1 MEDTNEND
9 LSLLE
14 QTLRKVTYLEDYISD
29 KLYDS
34 PMSSDITPITSDF
47 DINMFKKILEEI
59 LEEIQ
64 KSLLISL
71 ERVKDFQGDK
81 LDENWYNY
89 KNYYQFETITK
100 FLENEDVLSDNPT
113 TRIDKM
119 DYYQNLLGHLRTI
132 RIKTI
137 YHIWQLNMIIFSVY
151 VKNQNNGRII
161 KKELIHYF
169 KCDCLRIVFRI
180 YSMGFNVDVGRRL
193 GNNNVNEWGLFLD
206 EYFSR
211 NRKIID
217 NSRNPFDP
225 NLFVPYNPLTL

>member
-1 MEDTNEND
+1 MKDTNEND

-34 PMSSDITPITSDF
+34 PMLFDTTPITSDF
-47 DINMFKKILEEI
+47 DIKMFKEI
-59 LEEIQ
+59 FKEIQ

-71 ERVKDFQGDK
+71 EGVKNLPEHK
-81 LDENWYNY
+81 LNKNWYDY

-100 FLENEDVLSDNPT
+100 FLENEGVLFDNPST
-113 TRIDKM
+113 TIDKM

-132 RIKTI
+132 RIKII
-137 YHIWQLNMIIFSVY
+137 YHIWQSNMIIFAVC
-151 VKNQNNGRII
+151 VKNRNNGRII

-169 KCDCLRIVFRI
+169 KCDCLSILFRT

-206 EYFSR
+206 EYFSS

-217 NSRNPFDP
+217 NSRNPFNL